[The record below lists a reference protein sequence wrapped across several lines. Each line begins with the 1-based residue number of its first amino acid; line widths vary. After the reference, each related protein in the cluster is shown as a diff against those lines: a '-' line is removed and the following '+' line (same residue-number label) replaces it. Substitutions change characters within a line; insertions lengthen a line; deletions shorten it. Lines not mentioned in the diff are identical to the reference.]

1 MTGGKQHQLSPSS
14 WNRYEECPRKY
25 WLSKQGLPRKAGMA
39 ASVGTAIHN
48 SVEDLCKLDLDG
60 RDDAETGWLPAAAKE
75 ALDRNWEA
83 EREIFMATPRHPRW
97 KEERLPKAREGLEG
111 ALGILLER
119 TKAAERSIPRVSIGA
134 WRLVQSHV
142 LETESNLVSDC
153 GRLIGRLDLLLTEED
168 ENGEAR
174 WIVADLKT
182 GKPPDDSLD
191 EKVDRQLRF
200 YRDLLKQ
207 NKPDHPPVQAE
218 GWYSADQTVHMTD
231 GPPILDSAIAA
242 WERMT
247 PTQEPLVATPS
258 EMACAFCDWKAW
270 CPSWWVARMEG
281 DLLPQG
287 SFSDEVGRLV
297 RLDVESGAALF
308 ERTPPVGQDGELS
321 GSSHRFGALLS
332 DGALDSIREIHESG
346 SDGPL
351 FLGSAMVS
359 SSTMRLGHWSEVIP
373 WTPLLKSSR

>member
-1 MTGGKQHQLSPSS
+1 
-14 WNRYEECPRKY
+14 
-25 WLSKQGLPRKAGMA
+25 MA

-48 SVEDLCKLDLDG
+48 SVEDLCNLDLGG
-60 RDDAETGWLPAAAKE
+60 RDDAETGWLPAAAIE

-83 EREIFMATPRHPRW
+83 ERAIFMATPRHPRW
-97 KEERLPKAREGLEG
+97 KEDRLPKAREGLEG

-119 TKAAERSIPRVSIGA
+119 TKAEERSIPSVSIGA
-134 WRLVQSHV
+134 WRQVQSRV

-153 GRLIGRLDLLLTEED
+153 GRLTGRLDLLLTEED

-182 GKPPDDSLD
+182 GNPPEDSLD

-207 NKPDHPPVQAE
+207 NKPDHPQVQAE

-231 GPPILDSAIAA
+231 GPPILEAAIEA
-242 WERMT
+242 WGHMA
-247 PTQEPLVATPS
+247 PTEEPLAATPS
-258 EMACAFCDWKAW
+258 ESACAFCEWKAW

-287 SFSDEVGRLV
+287 SFSDEVVRLV
-297 RLDVESGAALF
+297 RLDLGGAALF
-308 ERTPPVGQDGELS
+308 ERMPPIGPDGKLS

-332 DGALDSIREIHESG
+332 DEALDSITEIHESG
-346 SDGPL
+346 YDGPL

-373 WTPLLKSSR
+373 WSPLLESSR